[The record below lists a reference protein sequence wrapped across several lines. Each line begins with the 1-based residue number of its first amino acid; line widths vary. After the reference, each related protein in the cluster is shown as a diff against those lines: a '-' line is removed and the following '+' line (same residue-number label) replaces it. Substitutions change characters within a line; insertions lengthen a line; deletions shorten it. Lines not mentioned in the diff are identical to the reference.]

1 MRKTIALNTEPHV
14 IAVGPHELEFLPEVY
29 GAEFIDAYEELQ
41 EAQAAKGVDLEDLE
55 AADPASLRKTIRA
68 VRVFLARQM
77 LPDSAER
84 FLRLDVIVDG
94 NVLESF
100 QDADEAAAFAAEHP
114 GAQVQDAL
122 RLPVRVV
129 AEMLEVVV
137 ELYGAGGGNRPT
149 GSSSA
154 SSSRPRPGGTR
165 GTGPSPS
172 RASTRTSGR

>member
-1 MRKTIALNTEPHV
+1 MRKTIAPNTEPHV

-55 AADPASLRKTIRA
+55 AADPTSLRKTIRA

-122 RLPVRVV
+122 RLPVRST
-129 AEMLEVVV
+129 A
-137 ELYGAGGGNRPT
+137 T
-149 GSSSA
+149 
-154 SSSRPRPGGTR
+154 RPGASPVDNLNRSRRAAR
-165 GTGPSPS
+165 GPCTGMARERVRWPSVVD
-172 RASTRTSGR
+172 RAREGG